1 MRFLLF
7 ALHAARGPAPPRT
20 VLKATTNH
28 YELNQELSR
37 ARAPDELLQVVEARA
52 PDFNA
57 VNAATA
63 LQRLATAKLRRGE
76 RARGAAA
83 AAASAVAALAE
94 NDETWADPRPVAS
107 SSWALAKLGLSLP
120 DLLVRQISQIAPRM
134 SGRELSTAAW
144 ALATAQR
151 REATCGG
158 AYEAASLRD
167 TRHALSLI
175 HI

>member
-28 YELNQELSR
+28 YELAARAVPGAR
-37 ARAPDELLQVVEARA
+37 ARRSRFRGGEARA

-83 AAASAVAALAE
+83 AGERRRRRSPR
-94 NDETWADPRPVAS
+94 TTFQADPLPWRRRAGRSRS
-107 SSWALAKLGLSLP
+107 SA
-120 DLLVRQISQIAPRM
+120 
-134 SGRELSTAAW
+134 
-144 ALATAQR
+144 
-151 REATCGG
+151 
-158 AYEAASLRD
+158 
-167 TRHALSLI
+167 
-175 HI
+175 

>member
-1 MRFLLF
+1 MRLLLF
-7 ALHAARGPAPPRT
+7 ALHAAAPRPRT
-20 VLKATTNH
+20 LLPATTNH

-37 ARAPDELLQVVEARA
+37 ARAPDELLQVVESRA

-83 AAASAVAALAE
+83 AAASAVAALAK

-120 DLLVRQISQIAPRM
+120 CLLYTSPSPR
-134 SGRELSTAAW
+134 
-144 ALATAQR
+144 
-151 REATCGG
+151 
-158 AYEAASLRD
+158 D
-167 TRHALSLI
+167 
-175 HI
+175 

>member
-76 RARGAAA
+76 RARRGQERKS
-83 AAASAVAALAE
+83 AS
-94 NDETWADPRPVAS
+94 
-107 SSWALAKLGLSLP
+107 
-120 DLLVRQISQIAPRM
+120 
-134 SGRELSTAAW
+134 
-144 ALATAQR
+144 R
-151 REATCGG
+151 RRSRTR
-158 AYEAASLRD
+158 AASLSASSRGW
-167 TRHALSLI
+167 TG
-175 HI
+175 

>member
-20 VLKATTNH
+20 VLQATTNH

-76 RARGAAA
+76 RARGAPPPRRAPSPRSPRTTRRGPTRGPWRRRA
-83 AAASAVAALAE
+83 GRSRSSA
-94 NDETWADPRPVAS
+94 
-107 SSWALAKLGLSLP
+107 
-120 DLLVRQISQIAPRM
+120 
-134 SGRELSTAAW
+134 
-144 ALATAQR
+144 
-151 REATCGG
+151 
-158 AYEAASLRD
+158 
-167 TRHALSLI
+167 
-175 HI
+175 